1 MTRRLTQ
8 EGRKRA
14 AREGL
19 GCPRTF
25 LIVVTGSLAVVIV
38 YGPPIS
44 AYWHIL
50 LVVLAVATLLIN
62 VARCQKSKERM
73 RVAVSEEVRADI
85 GAELEALRV
94 RELELGE
101 RGMPITVTQLAGKHH
116 YFVVKPDD
124 TVEVLKRLITKRT
137 EIVGETQA
145 LRVAGAPTMLRDDLT
160 LAGAG
165 IVPRAELHLVVGAS
179 TEATLDE

>member
-85 GAELEALRV
+85 GAELCTHVRINTADADGADVALRCGAAAA
-94 RELELGE
+94 LEQ
-101 RGMPITVTQLAGKHH
+101 I
-116 YFVVKPDD
+116 D
-124 TVEVLKRLITKRT
+124 
-137 EIVGETQA
+137 A
-145 LRVAGAPTMLRDDLT
+145 LL
-160 LAGAG
+160 
-165 IVPRAELHLVVGAS
+165 
-179 TEATLDE
+179 